1 VEATRFPGPRRS
13 RDAGNSGVSVLAVL
27 VIAQVAALL
36 VLIGRLRGGRNRA
49 PPVEPVPAGLTD
61 TTVSVLLPTLNEGH
75 RIAPCL
81 EGLHGQGPPLA
92 EVIVIDSGSIDDTR
106 PQVHA
111 MRVRDNRFRV
121 VDDRPLP
128 SGWIGKVWALER
140 GRAVANGEWVLGVD
154 ADTEPL
160 PGHVAGVVSAARR
173 HHLDVVSFTPR
184 FAGMT
189 PAEQWV
195 QPAILTT
202 LVYRTGAA
210 GGQGTAPDRVLANGQ
225 CFLARRAV
233 LDAAGGYAPARASF
247 SDDVTLARHVA
258 AQGYRVG
265 FLDGSRLYRV
275 RSYESLRQMWREW
288 GRSVDL
294 RDSTTRGRLALDIAF
309 LTLIQAIP
317 LPILGVLALA
327 YSDSMPTVVAV
338 AATVNGC
345 LLLIRVLMLAA
356 LRHSYDRPGLT
367 FWLSPLADPLAVLRV
382 VISAVRRPTRWRGRE
397 YPVPASE

>member
-1 VEATRFPGPRRS
+1 
-13 RDAGNSGVSVLAVL
+13 
-27 VIAQVAALL
+27 
-36 VLIGRLRGGRNRA
+36 
-49 PPVEPVPAGLTD
+49 VPAGLTD
-61 TTVSVLLPTLNEGH
+61 TTVSVLVPTLNEGH

-81 EGLHGQGPPLA
+81 EGLHRQGPPLA

-106 PQVHA
+106 PQVEA
-111 MRVRDNRFRV
+111 MRVRDDRFRV

-140 GRAVANGEWVLGVD
+140 GRTVANGEWVLGVD

-160 PGHVAGVVSAARR
+160 PGLVAGVVASARAHR
-173 HHLDVVSFTPR
+173 LDVVSFTPR

-202 LVYRTGAA
+202 LVFRTGAA

-288 GRSVDL
+288 GRSIDL

-309 LTLIQAIP
+309 LTLVQAIP
-317 LPILGVLALA
+317 LPILGVLALG
-327 YSDSMPTVVAV
+327 YSDSLPNVVAV

-382 VISAVRRPTRWRGRE
+382 AISAVRRPTRWRGRE
-397 YPVPASE
+397 YPAPASH